1 MHLKTCALSVALL
14 SGLASAYVPIG
25 YGQQLQNNDQ
35 ANHWVVWVEGKSAC
49 PNSRT
54 LGLLVKSPCG
64 QKFKYDGVEYKLA
77 DCDQSNEPKSLVS
90 GGVSWS
96 CKLDHDKINCHSG
109 THDIVKH
116 GYCK

>member
-1 MHLKTCALSVALL
+1 MQLTTCALSLALL
-14 SGLASAYVPIG
+14 TGFTSAFVPIG

-49 PNSRT
+49 PNTRT
-54 LGLLVKSPCG
+54 LGPLVKSPCG
-64 QKFKYDGVEYKLA
+64 QQFKYDGDTYKLA

-90 GGVSWS
+90 GNRSWG
-96 CKLDHDKINCHSG
+96 CKLSSDKINCHGS